1 MISTNVMGVRAIM
14 KLHCMIMLYSTPK
27 VSDVNE

>member
-14 KLHCMIMLYSTPK
+14 KLHCMIMLYSTPN
-27 VSDVNE
+27 VRDVNE